1 MPLEKFLDLD
11 YLHARLTEWSGWAQD
26 NIFVLGA
33 AIQFAVI
40 LFAFVVAWATAPA
53 LRKGM
58 ETPIEV
64 SWYKRFGKPVAE
76 AVVPLAM
83 PVVWLVVQWFSVM
96 AAEYAKWPHHLIS
109 VVVSLLTAWVVI
121 RLATVLIRERTWSK
135 VIAVIAWT
143 VAALNI
149 TALLDPTI
157 EVLDTMALQFGTF
170 RISVLGVAKAFIAV
184 GVLVWLAGV
193 MSGLVERR
201 LAAMPKVSPA
211 AGVLLGKL
219 FRIAVYTLA
228 VVMGLDAVG
237 IDLTAFAVFSGAVG
251 LGIGFGLQKV
261 FSNLISGLILLM
273 DRSVK
278 PGDVIAIGDS
288 YGWINSLG
296 ARCVSVITRDGTE
309 HLIPNEELISQR
321 VENWSYSNNLVRLKL
336 PIGIDYES
344 DVRKAIALAVDAAK
358 EVSRVLSHPPPVC
371 QMRGFGDN
379 SVDLE
384 LRIWLND
391 PQNGIGNVSSEVLL
405 RVWDSYKAGGIHFP
419 YPQRDIHIR
428 SLPPEVTAA
437 MGIEIVDEAEL
448 EIDTDGAPEGAPAA
462 GPGSNPALGG
472 VAPPRGAE

>member
-11 YLHARLTEWSGWAQD
+11 YLHARLTEWTGWAQD

-40 LFAFVVAWATAPA
+40 LFAFVVAWASAPA
-53 LRKGM
+53 LRKGL
-58 ETPIEV
+58 ETPIDV
-64 SWYKRFGKPVAE
+64 SWYARFGKPVAE
-76 AVVPLAM
+76 ALSPLAM

-96 AAEYAKWPHHLIS
+96 AAEYAKWPHHVIS

-121 RLATVLIRERTWSK
+121 RLATNLIRERTWSK
-135 VIAVIAWT
+135 VIAVTAWT

-157 EVLDTMALQFGTF
+157 QVLDSMALQFGTF
-170 RISVLGVAKAFIAV
+170 RISVLGVAKAIIAV

-193 MSGLVERR
+193 TSSLVERR

-278 PGDVIAIGDS
+278 PGDVIAIGDT

-344 DVRKAIALAVDAAK
+344 DVRKAIGLAVDAAK
-358 EVSRVLSHPPPVC
+358 EVGRVLSHPAPVC

-405 RVWDSYKAGGIHFP
+405 RVWDNYQAGGIHFP

-428 SLPPEVTAA
+428 SLPPEVMAA
-437 MGIEIVDEAEL
+437 MGIEIIDEAL
-448 EIDTDGAPEGAPAA
+448 RATDDNGAPEGAPAA
-462 GPGSNPALGG
+462 NPAAAG
-472 VAPPRGAE
+472 VAPSRGAE

>member
-11 YLHARLTEWSGWAQD
+11 YLHARLTEWTGWAQD

-40 LFAFVVAWATAPA
+40 LFAFVVAWASAPA
-53 LRKGM
+53 LRKGL
-58 ETPIEV
+58 ETPIDV
-64 SWYKRFGKPVAE
+64 SWYARFGKPVAE
-76 AVVPLAM
+76 ALSPLAM

-96 AAEYAKWPHHLIS
+96 AAEYAKWPHHVIS

-121 RLATVLIRERTWSK
+121 RLATEVIRDRHWSK
-135 VIAVIAWT
+135 AVAVVAWSL
-143 VAALNI
+143 AALNI
-149 TALLDPTI
+149 TGLLDPTI
-157 EVLDTMALQFGTF
+157 AVLDSMALQFGTF
-170 RISVLGVAKAFIAV
+170 RISVLGIVKAVIAV
-184 GVLVWLAGV
+184 GILLWLAGF
-193 MSGLVERR
+193 SSRLVERR
-201 LAAMPKVSPA
+201 VAAMPGVSPA

-219 FRIAVYTLA
+219 FKIIVYTLA
-228 VVMGLDAVG
+228 VVLGLQAVG

-273 DRSVK
+273 DKSVK
-278 PGDVIAIGDS
+278 PGDVIAIGDT

-336 PIGIDYES
+336 PIGVDYDS
-344 DVRKAIALAVDAAK
+344 DVRKAIQLAVEAAK
-358 EVSRVLSHPPPVC
+358 AVPRVLDSPGPVC

-379 SVDLE
+379 AVDLE

-391 PQNGIGNVSSEVLL
+391 PQNGIGNVSSEVMLG
-405 RVWDSYKAGGIHFP
+405 VWDSFQAGGIHFP
-419 YPQRDIHIR
+419 YPQRDIHLR
-428 SLPPEVTAA
+428 SLPPEVLAA
-437 MGIEIVDEAEL
+437 MGVHVVEEQEPFGGDA
-448 EIDTDGAPEGAPAA
+448 GALEGAGLARPTE
-462 GPGSNPALGG
+462 
-472 VAPPRGAE
+472 RE